1 MSQVSSA
8 AEGEWHLVCALD
20 ALEPERGV
28 TALIHGQGIAIF
40 RMPDDQVYALGN
52 HDPYARASAIARG
65 IVGFREDVP
74 FVASPSHRH
83 PFDLRTGRCLDDPSV
98 RVPAYETKVVDGQV
112 YVGARKVR
120 ASAAS

>member
-1 MSQVSSA
+1 MSESTA
-8 AEGEWHLVCALD
+8 DTWHLVCPLE

-40 RMPDDQVYALGN
+40 RLSDDQVYALGN
-52 HDPYARASAIARG
+52 HDPYARSSAIARG
-65 IVGFREDVP
+65 IVGYRAEVP

-120 ASAAS
+120 VGAR

>member
-1 MSQVSSA
+1 MSQVGDASVDA
-8 AEGEWHLVCALD
+8 WHLVCPLE

-40 RMPDDQVYALGN
+40 RMPDDHVYAVGN

-65 IVGFREDVP
+65 IVGYRAEVP

-83 PFDLRTGRCLDDPSV
+83 PFDLRTGRCLDDASV
-98 RVPAYETKVVDGQV
+98 RLPVYETKVVDGQV

-120 ASAAS
+120 QALL

>member
-1 MSQVSSA
+1 MSVA
-8 AEGEWHLVCALD
+8 TADAWHLVCPLE

-40 RMPDDQVYALGN
+40 RLPDDQVYALGN
-52 HDPYARASAIARG
+52 HDPYARSSAIARG
-65 IVGFREDVP
+65 IVGYRAEVP
-74 FVASPSHRH
+74 FVASPAHRH

-112 YVGARKVR
+112 YVGARKVKV
-120 ASAAS
+120 AAR